1 MVLEL
6 FTKNL
11 HDFKLLN
18 VDVLYPWIMYN
29 KWGLIK
35 HFFEHI
41 NKIHDTEKLPSALY
55 IRNFCSCGSLFKLF
69 CCGSVGEYYL
79 CFPVCVFGLC
89 YIYTRYLDWWGFL
102 LLGSLQ
108 NLATWQA
115 NQLDGFNV
123 YEVLLEYGTLV
134 IGVIS
139 SVRCISILLLF
150 DGWTHKLCGF
160 FYLGDMKYRIGHA
173 PNSAVPI
180 SPTTK
185 PA

>member
-18 VDVLYPWIMYN
+18 VDALYPWIMYK

-41 NKIHDTEKLPSALY
+41 NQIHDTEKLPSSLY
-55 IRNFCSCGSLFKLF
+55 IQNFFSCGSLFKLF
-69 CCGSVGEYYL
+69 CCVSVWGYYL
-79 CFPVCVFGLC
+79 CSPVCLWPVC
-89 YIYTRYLDWWGFL
+89 YIHQISGLVRLLVVGIATKFSYLE
-102 LLGSLQ
+102 S
-108 NLATWQA
+108 WQA
-115 NQLDGFNV
+115 NQLDSFNV
-123 YEVLLEYGTLV
+123 YEVLLEYSTLV

-150 DGWTHKLCGF
+150 DGLVHNCLDSST
-160 FYLGDMKYRIGHA
+160 
-173 PNSAVPI
+173 
-180 SPTTK
+180 
-185 PA
+185 